1 MMKKL
6 IAFLEKLEEKKVYYK
21 LDKVRDAIMV
31 EVAVPGERWEVEFFV
46 NGNIEVEKFVSN
58 GEILEADEIEKLF
71 TDFD

>member
-1 MMKKL
+1 MKKL